1 MSVTRPQD
9 VLAKRLKELIPDG
22 ELTRSAVRAGLSM
35 EHLLR
40 LRQGK
45 HTDVK
50 LSTLAALAGALRVSM
65 SSLIADSHGV
75 GLVAEA
81 KAAYSAT
88 SAAEDHEMLPLA
100 AGLVGSG
107 PASLETGDKAR
118 RYAFHREWLRRDAKA
133 RHLIAVRVAKGSKG
147 KDMLPTI
154 APGSVLVV
162 DRGVAGDGIRELQR
176 SDQGKLYVVRLP
188 EDDGL
193 YVKRVY
199 RSVDALALWS
209 DNPDARPRLHLVALK
224 GRRLQDVLLG
234 RVRWIGSEVD

>member
-1 MSVTRPQD
+1 MSAARPQD

-65 SSLIADSHGV
+65 SSLIADSHGA
-75 GLVAEA
+75 GL
-81 KAAYSAT
+81 
-88 SAAEDHEMLPLA
+88 AAEVKATYGSAGAADDHETLPLA
-100 AGLVGSG
+100 EGLVGGGS
-107 PASLETGDKAR
+107 ASLEPGDKAR

-154 APGSVLVV
+154 GPGSILVV
-162 DRGVAGDGIRELQR
+162 DRGPAGDGIRELQR

-209 DNPDARPRLHLVALK
+209 DNPDAHPRLLLVALK
-224 GRRLQDVLLG
+224 GHRLQDLLLG
-234 RVRWIGSEVD
+234 RVRWIGREID

>member
-1 MSVTRPQD
+1 MSAARPQD

-65 SSLIADSHGV
+65 SSLIADSHGA

-81 KAAYSAT
+81 KAAYGAT
-88 SAAEDHEMLPLA
+88 EDHETLPLA
-100 AGLVGSG
+100 AGLVGGG
-107 PASLETGDKAR
+107 PASLEPGDKAR

-133 RHLIAVRVAKGSKG
+133 RHLIAIRVAKGSKG

-154 APGSVLVV
+154 GPGSILVV

-176 SDQGKLYVVRLP
+176 SDQGRLYVVRLP

-234 RVRWIGSEVD
+234 RVRWIGGEVD